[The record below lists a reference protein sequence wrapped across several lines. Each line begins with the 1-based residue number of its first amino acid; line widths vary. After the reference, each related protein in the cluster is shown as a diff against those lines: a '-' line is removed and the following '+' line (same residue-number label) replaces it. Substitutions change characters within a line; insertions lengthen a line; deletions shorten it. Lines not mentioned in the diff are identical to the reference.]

1 VVSYVIIL
9 NSSTSDLKVYLQ
21 EIKFEDSKY
30 DGNTKEGDTATED
43 CIARLSVDPDIKPD
57 LHQ

>member
-1 VVSYVIIL
+1 MVSYIIIL
-9 NSSTSDLKVYLQ
+9 NSSTIDLKVHLQ
-21 EIKFEDSKY
+21 EIKFKDSKY

-57 LHQ
+57 LHK